1 MRLLS
6 AAWKSLAAIFLVL
19 SLALA
24 VSCLGAEAQPD
35 GADVGEN
42 LLWLTI
48 VIASMDSVNPCAFY
62 ILTFLLSILIYARD
76 RARIL
81 LIGGIFVLISGLTY
95 FLFMTACLNVFR
107 ILSVLG
113 PLFLIIMIIVAAAGA
128 INVKDYFAKG
138 LGPSLG
144 ASEKS
149 LAKIGRSARRLA
161 RMSSPGALAASSAAL
176 ALTVNIYELA
186 CTPGFPLYYTN
197 LLASLGIGYVE
208 YYLYLALY
216 NLIYV
221 MPLLGIVLAF
231 AYTLGKMRLSEAW
244 SRRIKLFSGYLMIAL
259 ALSMILRP
267 WALAFLDTTLQL
279 IAASAIAAILTILV
293 YERVMRRGFHK
304 LSL

>member
-1 MRLLS
+1 LRLLS
-6 AAWKSLAAIFLVL
+6 DAWRSLAAIFLAL

-35 GADVGEN
+35 GADMGEN

-48 VIASMDSVNPCAFY
+48 VIAGMDSVNPCAFY

-81 LIGGIFVLISGLTY
+81 LIGGIFVLISGLAY

-107 ILSVLG
+107 ILSALG

-128 INVKDYFAKG
+128 INVKDYFAHG
-138 LGPSLG
+138 RGPSLG

-161 RMSSPGALAASSAAL
+161 RMSSLGALAASSAAL
-176 ALTVNIYELA
+176 AFTVNIYELA
-186 CTPGFPLYYTN
+186 CTPGFPLYYTSI
-197 LLASLGIGYVE
+197 LASLGIGYVE

-221 MPLLGIVLAF
+221 MPMLGIVLAF

-259 ALSMILRP
+259 ALSMIARP

-293 YERVMRRGFHK
+293 YERVMRRGFRK